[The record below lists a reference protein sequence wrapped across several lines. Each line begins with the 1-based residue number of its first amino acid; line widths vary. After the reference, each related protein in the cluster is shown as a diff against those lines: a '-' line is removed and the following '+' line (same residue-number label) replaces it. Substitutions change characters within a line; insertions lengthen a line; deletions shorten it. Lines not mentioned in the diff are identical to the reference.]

1 MTACTDREMM
11 LHALLDDELD
21 AANIAAIE
29 AHLRTCPDCAAELK
43 RLRTLREVMANPALR
58 YDAPAGLRATI
69 EAALPAPKR
78 ANPWPSRIGWA
89 SGGAG
94 AAIAASLALSLVSVQ
109 SAAPALEQQ
118 LVASHVR
125 SLLVSHLVDIP
136 TSDRHVVKP
145 WFNGKIDFSPPT
157 PDLKDQGFPLVGGRL
172 DYIAGRTVP
181 AIVYRRRLH
190 TINLFAWP
198 TGSTKAP
205 DNAATDGYNLLHWRQ
220 GDLDFWAVSDVAPG
234 DLAQFKQAFVAASR

>member
-1 MTACTDREMM
+1 MTACPDREMM

-29 AHLRTCPDCAAELK
+29 AHLRTCPDCAAELE
-43 RLRTLREVMANPALR
+43 RLRTLRDLLSDPAVR
-58 YDAPAGLRATI
+58 YEAPAGLRAKI
-69 EAALPAPKR
+69 EASLPAPQR
-78 ANPWPSRIGWA
+78 ANHWPSRLGWA

-198 TGSTKAP
+198 AGSAKLP

-220 GDLDFWAVSDVAPG
+220 GDLDFWAVSDVARG
-234 DLAQFKQAFVAASR
+234 DLAQFKQAFLAATR